1 MDEIK
6 VSVIIPIYNTEKYLA
21 ECLESIINQ
30 TLKQIEII
38 CIDDGSSDGSAAILK
53 EYAQN
58 DLRIS
63 MYTQKNR
70 GVSAA
75 RNVGVRHARGKY
87 LFFMDSDDILEKN
100 ALEILVQTLQNEIK
114 NLKNE
119 DVLKEDCE

>member
-58 DLRIS
+58 DLR
-63 MYTQKNR
+63 
-70 GVSAA
+70 
-75 RNVGVRHARGKY
+75 
-87 LFFMDSDDILEKN
+87 
-100 ALEILVQTLQNEIK
+100 TL
-114 NLKNE
+114 L
-119 DVLKEDCE
+119 